1 MIKKEDFWKI
11 FYVNTLGK
19 DNVNQINIWE
29 EYQLDRGSIYNTIW
43 GQVLQYN
50 KGYAILAIWPDHYG

>member
-43 GQVLQYN
+43 GQVL
-50 KGYAILAIWPDHYG
+50 